1 MTTTSLTISYSQD
14 TAATGDWLRLAQ
26 QPVTSNRLTSEDL
39 AVMLALVQSGTSA
52 RAYKPANCEAS
63 VLADQVVADLVLK
76 VWPSS
81 LSITYS
87 LTAALVTVGG
97 KSALQEWHEFDLI
110 IPMAT
115 SVELP
120 YLCEN
125 ITMTWQTPAYNRQGV
140 EVERPTIDKTGNT
153 LRLSSEVFGVLRVR
167 CLALGWQH
175 DLRFSWSKTDAA
187 AITSLKPA
195 VVASWAGG
203 EERLELEL
211 PGCLEAL
218 LAFCPDG
225 QSKRSRSMSTVDN
238 DDDET
243 VPVVYYSPCSGR
255 MLTVRQERP

>member
-1 MTTTSLTISYSQD
+1 MTTDSLTVSYSQD
-14 TAATGDWLRLAQ
+14 TAASGEWLRLAQ

-52 RAYKPANCEAS
+52 HAYKPANCEAS
-63 VLADQVVADLVLK
+63 VLADQVAADLVLE

-81 LSITYS
+81 LAITYS
-87 LTAALVTVGG
+87 LAADLVTVGA

-115 SVELP
+115 SVDLP
-120 YLCEN
+120 YLCDT
-125 ITMTWQTPAYNRQGV
+125 ITMTWQTPAYNRHGM
-140 EVERPTIDKTGNT
+140 EVERPTIDKFGNT
-153 LRLSSEVFGVLRVR
+153 LLLSAEVFGVLRVR

-175 DLRFSWSKTDAA
+175 DLRFVWAKTDAA
-187 AITSLKPA
+187 AITGLKPA
-195 VVASWAGG
+195 VVASWIGG
-203 EERLELEL
+203 NERLELEL

-225 QSKRSRSMSTVDN
+225 NSKRSRSTSTVDN
-238 DDDET
+238 DDDDT